1 MPIYMITQHT
11 YTYEYICVLYE
22 LLFGVLLLGVY
33 WLFGRSQLAM
43 PRHGPFGLAEISV
56 LAVLSFVLVVVSS
69 WSCRVSIRLFSRLP
83 RKEGQYYTTNSPF
96 TPVGGESTKPV
107 LCRHTTSFSIG
118 KPLVSMSDPF
128 SSVWIFARTNSF
140 SSTLS
145 RNQWYLL

>member
-1 MPIYMITQHT
+1 MYYMNSPSASSSSACIGFSADHNQSCHG
-11 YTYEYICVLYE
+11 IA
-22 LLFGVLLLGVY
+22 
-33 WLFGRSQLAM
+33 LFGRAESRLSRDLGFSRAKS
-43 PRHGPFGLAEISV
+43 RHGLGLSSAE
-56 LAVLSFVLVVVSS
+56 SS
-69 WSCRVSIRLFSRLP
+69 SIRLFSRLP